1 MFNSYITVQFE
12 KKIIIISDTCLQNRN
27 NILNQK
33 QNNLTI
39 CLVLTKAS
47 KEERRRKEEN
57 FLDLCREEDL
67 ESVKTLLAEDPSLI
81 NIKDKKG
88 NFEY

>member
-1 MFNSYITVQFE
+1 M
-12 KKIIIISDTCLQNRN
+12 
-27 NILNQK
+27 
-33 QNNLTI
+33 
-39 CLVLTKAS
+39 LTKAS

-88 NFEY
+88 NFKY